1 MTSLLEIWMC
11 LSVAALLGVFA
22 GWIVWGRQIDRV
34 IASYRGRLAKLR
46 RNWETVEEA
55 LAHELTRRSALE
67 TERDQ
72 LLSKL
77 KQSRTVYD
85 SILEVK
91 EQAWREERRALED
104 DLQKY
109 LDRIATLEASQTP
122 EMLLMRRR
130 RPNRRSNPLP

>member
-1 MTSLLEIWMC
+1 MSSLLEIWMC

-22 GWIVWGRQIDRV
+22 GWIVWGRHVDRV
-34 IASYRGRLAKLR
+34 VASYRGRLVKLR
-46 RNWETVEEA
+46 KNWETVEEA
-55 LAHELTRRSALE
+55 LAHELSRRTALE
-67 TERDQ
+67 TERDE

-91 EQAWREERRALED
+91 EQAWREERHTLEG
-104 DLQKY
+104 DLQRH
-109 LDRIATLEASQTP
+109 LDRIAALEASQTP

-130 RPNRRSNPLP
+130 RANRRSNPLP